1 MGGVCG
7 DGDQTDAEGE
17 WDMVMVFGR
26 EQGQCQRESR
36 RIRNEALDLD
46 QFVIRHVCIG
56 REGVWQGER
65 NEKKNNS
72 LFGNS
77 TVVFSVDA
85 LLSLT
90 GVVLFDVGETE

>member
-1 MGGVCG
+1 MYVL
-7 DGDQTDAEGE
+7 
-17 WDMVMVFGR
+17 VGR
-26 EQGQCQRESR
+26 ECGKG
-36 RIRNEALDLD
+36 NEM
-46 QFVIRHVCIG
+46 
-56 REGVWQGER
+56 
-65 NEKKNNS
+65 KKKNNNS